1 MAMSMMSTGTTSQW
15 KKELD
20 IGSTEEESGDMST
33 HTYRDLSFKTPPIS
47 LDDFSSDV
55 SISLSTDIAKD
66 LEDDARELSEIDGMP
81 APPKIT
87 ITGSTLSSSAIWE
100 EPIYTSWASP
110 TPTTVIIP
118 AGTKFIQDPV
128 TGELTNA
135 EDIVVEI

>member
-1 MAMSMMSTGTTSQW
+1 
-15 KKELD
+15 
-20 IGSTEEESGDMST
+20 MST

-87 ITGSTLSSSAIWE
+87 ITGSTLSSSHVSYTWD